1 MDALKFLRE
10 VQRMHNYYTS
20 IYHDCLKCPMAD
32 MPCRIPV
39 TDWGGSVLNTCVE
52 RAEQWSKEH
61 PQRTRLQDFMG
72 KYPNA
77 EVYPDG
83 QPVICCA
90 RLGYRKYCGKSFD
103 DNHEGFE
110 VCFNCWNMP
119 VEEDE

>member
-52 RAEQWSKEH
+52 RVEQWSKEH
-61 PQRTRLQDFMG
+61 PQRTRLQDLLEKFP
-72 KYPNA
+72 KA
-77 EVYPDG
+77 EIDKEGLPSF
-83 QPVICCA
+83 CCA
-90 RLGYRKYCGKSFD
+90 KLGYVCNCLKSTCKD
-103 DNHEGFE
+103 
-110 VCFNCWNMP
+110 CWNMP
-119 VEEDE
+119 VEE

>member
-52 RAEQWSKEH
+52 RVEQWSKEH
-61 PQRTRLQDFMG
+61 PQRTRFEDLIE
-72 KYPNA
+72 KYPNLKLNRSG
-77 EVYPDG
+77 YPTF
-83 QPVICCA
+83 CCQA
-90 RLGYRKYCGKSFD
+90 LGYCDECLHGC
-103 DNHEGFE
+103 NGCE
-110 VCFNCWNMP
+110 VCWNMP

>member
-52 RAEQWSKEH
+52 RVEQWSKEH
-61 PQRTRLQDFMG
+61 PQRTRLKDFME

-77 EVYPDG
+77 
-83 QPVICCA
+83 QICESGLPSACCMS
-90 RLGYRKYCGKSFD
+90 LGYCKSCD
-103 DNHEGFE
+103 DPEND
-110 VCFNCWNMP
+110 CDDCWNMP
-119 VEEDE
+119 VEED

>member
-52 RAEQWSKEH
+52 RVEQWSKEH
-61 PQRTRLQDFMG
+61 PPRTRLQDFMENIRMHRYVKVDCRALAAKVWG
-72 KYPNA
+72 
-77 EVYPDG
+77 
-83 QPVICCA
+83 IA
-90 RLGYRKYCGKSFD
+90 RAMIL
-103 DNHEGFE
+103 
-110 VCFNCWNMP
+110 
-119 VEEDE
+119 

>member
-52 RAEQWSKEH
+52 RAEQVFLMIVLGPFVDTKKCLECNESYPLEYQYC
-61 PQRTRLQDFMG
+61 PNDGTRL
-72 KYPNA
+72 
-77 EVYPDG
+77 
-83 QPVICCA
+83 
-90 RLGYRKYCGKSFD
+90 
-103 DNHEGFE
+103 
-110 VCFNCWNMP
+110 
-119 VEEDE
+119 EE

>member
-10 VQRMHNYYTS
+10 VQRMHNYYTG

-52 RAEQWSKEH
+52 RVEQWSKEH
-61 PQRTRLQDFMG
+61 PQRTRLQDLLEKFPKVEIDKEG
-72 KYPNA
+72 LPFF
-77 EVYPDG
+77 
-83 QPVICCA
+83 CCA
-90 RLGYRKYCGKSFD
+90 RLGYVCTCAKSTCKD
-103 DNHEGFE
+103 
-110 VCFNCWNMP
+110 CWNMP

>member
-32 MPCRIPV
+32 MPCRISV

-52 RAEQWSKEH
+52 RVEQWSKEH
-61 PQRTRLQDFMG
+61 PQRTRLQDFRE

-77 EVYPDG
+77 
-83 QPVICCA
+83 QICESGLPSACCKS
-90 RLGYRKYCGKSFD
+90 LGYCKSCD
-103 DNHEGFE
+103 PVGNNCE
-110 VCFNCWNMP
+110 VCWNMP
-119 VEEDE
+119 VEE